1 MKYLELD
8 FIISPYDRDA
18 ADVLMALAVGSG
30 LESFA
35 DTPQGVKGYVQARLF
50 ERSVLDD
57 LINAFPLDGV
67 KVTYRLAEAED
78 KDWNEEWER
87 GGFEPVRIADRIL
100 IHSPEHHNLTPAEY
114 DIVIDPHQAFGTGT
128 HHTTGMML
136 ERLLGMELRHKTVL
150 DAGCGTGV
158 LGIFC
163 SLKGAESVL
172 AYDIDRW
179 SVDNTKE
186 NILLNGV
193 GNMEVAEGDAS
204 VLQGKDAFDLVL
216 ANISRNILLADL
228 PSFVSV
234 MHAGSQMILSG
245 FYVEDISLLVQ
256 KAESLGLD
264 CLDRTERDGW
274 ATLLFERLR

>member
-8 FIISPYDRDA
+8 FIISPYSRDA
-18 ADVLMALAVGSG
+18 ADILMALVADAG
-30 LESFA
+30 LESFV
-35 DTPQGVKGYVQARLF
+35 DTPQGVKGYVQTGLF
-50 ERSVLDD
+50 ERSVLDSLTD
-57 LINAFPLDGV
+57 IFPMNGV

-78 KDWNEEWER
+78 KNWNEEWER
-87 GGFEPVRIADRIL
+87 NGFEPVRIADRIL
-100 IHSPEHHNLTPAEY
+100 IHSPEHHNLSPAEY

-128 HHTTGMML
+128 HHTTGMIL
-136 ERLLGMELRHKTVL
+136 ERLLGMDLGHKTVL

-163 SLKGAESVL
+163 TLKGAKSVW

-186 NILLNGV
+186 NMLLNGV
-193 GNMEVAEGDAS
+193 KNMEVVEGNAS
-204 VLQGKDAFDLVL
+204 ILQGKDAFDLIL
-216 ANISRNILLADL
+216 ANINRNILLADL

-245 FYVEDISLLVQ
+245 FYV
-256 KAESLGLD
+256 
-264 CLDRTERDGW
+264 
-274 ATLLFERLR
+274 